1 MWQDVEA
8 AIEQYRNFL
17 LTTHIHPDG
26 DGIGSACALSELL
39 LARGKKVRFVCD
51 SPIPN
56 KFRFLD
62 YHGTFEEY
70 LGPNH
75 YNEVDCLVVLD
86 AHKLDRI
93 GAVAEVVKR
102 PGVTSLCL
110 DHHHA
115 SNPFTPLGVID
126 PSACSVGAMI
136 YTLYQDFQLPLN
148 LRAANGIYTSIFCDT
163 GRFSYASTTHRAHRI
178 AQECIQL
185 GVDPDVMYNRLFQQL
200 SMSQL
205 QIFARVLQQM
215 EAHCKNRLLVQT
227 LRLSDV
233 ADMNITAEEVEEL
246 DLEYILEFDRLVA
259 KVDCVVLLREVGG
272 GNIRVS
278 IRTKAHVDVTHV
290 MERLGGGGHSH
301 AAGALVEGTVEQVKE
316 RVIQEVTPLLI
327 SSSPAHLPELNV

>member
-1 MWQDVEA
+1 MWQDVET
-8 AIEQYRNFL
+8 AIEQYHNFL
-17 LTTHIHPDG
+17 LTTHVHPDG

-39 LARGKKVRFVCD
+39 LARRKKVRFVCD

-70 LGPNH
+70 LGLHH
-75 YNEVDCLVVLD
+75 YADVDCAIVLD

-93 GAVAEVVKR
+93 GDVAQVVQR
-102 PGVTSLCL
+102 PDVVSLCL

-126 PSACSVGAMI
+126 PSACSVGAMV
-136 YTLYQDFQLPLN
+136 YTLYQDFSLPLN

-185 GVDPDVMYNRLFQQL
+185 GVDPDAMYNRLFQQL

-205 QIFARVLQQM
+205 QIFARVLQHM
-215 EAHCKNRLLVQT
+215 EAHCQNRLLVQT

-233 ADMNITAEEVEEL
+233 ADMSMTAEDIEEL

-272 GNIRVS
+272 GNVRVS

-301 AAGALVEGTVEQVKE
+301 AAGALVEGTIEQVKDK
-316 RVIQEVTPLLI
+316 VLQEVAPLLTANNPTGHPQV
-327 SSSPAHLPELNV
+327 PA